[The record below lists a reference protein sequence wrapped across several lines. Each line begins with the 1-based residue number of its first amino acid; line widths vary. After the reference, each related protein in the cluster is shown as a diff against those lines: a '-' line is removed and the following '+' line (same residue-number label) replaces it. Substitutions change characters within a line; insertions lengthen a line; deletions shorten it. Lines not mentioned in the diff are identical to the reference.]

1 MENQTIHPLTDKV
14 KNIIEQIRPY
24 LQNDGGDIRFVTITP
39 ENVVHV
45 ELQGACHSC
54 PMAIQ
59 TMKGGV
65 EATIKKY
72 VPEIESV
79 IAINM
84 AK

>member
-1 MENQTIHPLTDKV
+1 MENQTHPLTEKV

-24 LQNDGGDIRFVTITP
+24 LQNDGGDIRFITITP

-59 TMKGGV
+59 TLKGGV
-65 EATIKKY
+65 EATIKQY
-72 VPEIESV
+72 VPEIVRVE
-79 IAINM
+79 ATNM
-84 AK
+84 QF